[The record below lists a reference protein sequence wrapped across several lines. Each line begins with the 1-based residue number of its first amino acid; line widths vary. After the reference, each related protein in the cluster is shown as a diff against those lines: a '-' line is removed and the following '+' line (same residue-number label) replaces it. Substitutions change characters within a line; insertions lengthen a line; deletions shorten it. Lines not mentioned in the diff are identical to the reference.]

1 MWKKSPRAQARHG
14 KPSSLLCLLAHHPLW
29 PWVLKCGQ
37 RLFFFCPLPG
47 VGGASELSSPVG
59 GTAEVCVQWDGLLCS
74 HTLPAGAAAVYGT
87 LSTQGVLGI
96 VPSPQP
102 IRAAKVTEGHQ
113 VLKCLAQQE
122 PDQGSPLPPSH
133 DLCPGGGGAEG
144 AQLSILGSWGFPSMA
159 LPLPPSEAFRPG
171 VLLYIH
177 TGPRTHLPPVAPLPP
192 TPQKAVSHEWPWGA
206 AVPTAWQV
214 LAPLL
219 TRTVQSA
226 APPQGPPIL

>member
-1 MWKKSPRAQARHG
+1 MPSCTPRTAALGPQVWSTAVFAH
-14 KPSSLLCLLAHHPLW
+14 SLGWA
-29 PWVLKCGQ
+29 VL
-37 RLFFFCPLPG
+37 
-47 VGGASELSSPVG
+47 LSSPARWAG
-59 GTAEVCVQWDGLLCS
+59 RQRSVCSGMGS
-74 HTLPAGAAAVYGT
+74 SAHTHFRQALAAAVYGT
-87 LSTQGVLGI
+87 LSTQGVLGV

-102 IRAAKVTEGHQ
+102 IRAAKVTERHQ

-133 DLCPGGGGAEG
+133 DLCPGGGGVEG

-177 TGPRTHLPPVAPLPP
+177 TGLRTHLPPAAPLPP
-192 TPQKAVSHEWPWGA
+192 TPEKAVTHEWPWGA